1 MLLARIELD
10 GSERWGFVEGEGE
23 GELLRV
29 APRSAPPLSD
39 ALSLDPE
46 MQARLHRSANEE
58 VATGAVRFLPPVP
71 RPPQFLGVGLNYR
84 DHAAEAQADLPTRP
98 QVFGLL
104 ASAIIG
110 QDEPIELP
118 DGCDTVDW
126 EAELAIVIG
135 RGGRRISPADAL
147 DHVAG
152 YTIVNDVSARELQFS
167 EGQFTRAKSL
177 DTFKPMGPWIATT
190 EDLREADGLSIR
202 LWVNDEL
209 KQDGNTS
216 DLIFGVRDLVAFLS
230 EQITLEPGAVVSTGT
245 PAGVGFARVP
255 PQYLRPGDRVR
266 VEVEGIGTLSSPVVA
281 RDAAPTRAD
290 PAAPARAGG

>member
-1 MLLARIELD
+1 MLLARTMLD
-10 GSERWGFVEGEGE
+10 GSERWGFVEGEV
-23 GELLRV
+23 LRV
-29 APRSAPPLSD
+29 AARSAPSLHD
-39 ALSLDPE
+39 ALSLDAGQLATLHHAATEE
-46 MQARLHRSANEE
+46 MAASEA
-58 VATGAVRFLPPVP
+58 RFLPPVP

-84 DHAAEAQADLPTRP
+84 DHASEAQADPPARP

-110 QDEPIELP
+110 QDEPIVLP

-177 DTFKPMGPWIATT
+177 DTFKPMGPWIATVD
-190 EDLREADGLSIR
+190 DLREADGLGIR

-209 KQDGNTS
+209 KQDGNTA

-230 EQITLEPGAVVSTGT
+230 ELITLEPGAVISTGT
-245 PAGVGFARVP
+245 PSGVGFARVP
-255 PQYLRPGDRVR
+255 PEYLRSGDRVR

-281 RDAAPTRAD
+281 ATEILETAPV
-290 PAAPARAGG
+290 RAGG